1 MQMDRV
7 IFRKNHAG
15 ALQHHL
21 HRRIERQPVQSRP
34 AHRPHILRLLRSGVI
49 ERRRRPRGE
58 IVGEYA
64 ADSEEMS
71 VEERDPRH
79 HDCDV
84 VDVRHHAEAEA
95 VVSARTM
102 GEAEGDGEE

>member
-1 MQMDRV
+1 MDGV
-7 IFRKNHAG
+7 IFRENHAG

-21 HRRIERQPVQSRP
+21 HRRIERQPVQSRA
-34 AHRPHILRLLRSGVI
+34 AHRPHILRLLRSGEI

-58 IVGEYA
+58 IVGEHA

-79 HDCDV
+79 HERDV

-95 VVSARTM
+95 VVAGGAV